1 MSITFS
7 YSFSVVH
14 ILGITVDSGD
24 TKIRYDL
31 VNYLADWNL
40 LNIGCEVR
48 LSGFEFLV
56 YRLLA
61 EAGEIT

>member
-1 MSITFS
+1 M
-7 YSFSVVH
+7 
-14 ILGITVDSGD
+14 DSGD

-31 VNYLADWNL
+31 ANYLADWNL

>member
-1 MSITFS
+1 M
-7 YSFSVVH
+7 VH
-14 ILGITVDSGD
+14 ILGTTVDSGD

-31 VNYLADWNL
+31 VNYLTDWIL

-56 YRLLA
+56 YCLQA
-61 EAGEIT
+61 GAGEITYLLFLVQQ